1 MSENS
6 NQELATMTLI
16 AHSGDARS
24 LAFKALEFAKEGNFS
39 EAEEYLKKSDEE
51 SKLAHQ
57 GQTELLVE
65 EANGGKHEFNL
76 LLVHA
81 QDHLMTSML
90 AVELIREIIQLR
102 QEISEK
108 QS

>member
-57 GQTELLVE
+57 G
-65 EANGGKHEFNL
+65 
-76 LLVHA
+76 
-81 QDHLMTSML
+81 
-90 AVELIREIIQLR
+90 
-102 QEISEK
+102 
-108 QS
+108 